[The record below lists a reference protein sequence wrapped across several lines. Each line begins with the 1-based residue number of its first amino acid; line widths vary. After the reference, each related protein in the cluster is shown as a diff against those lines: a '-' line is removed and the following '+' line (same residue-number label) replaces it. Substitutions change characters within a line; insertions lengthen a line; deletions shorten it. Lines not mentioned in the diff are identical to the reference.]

1 MLRSELEPFIFDNE
15 YDELATDMG
24 MCIEEVENSGCQL
37 HKKISGNSIYSFLKK
52 MFFIDRDY
60 YPTCIKSEE
69 MFETPCYAIENYYT
83 TKMFRCRNERT
94 FS

>member
-1 MLRSELEPFIFDNE
+1 MWRKK
-15 YDELATDMG
+15 G
-24 MCIEEVENSGCQL
+24 VEKL
-37 HKKISGNSIYSFLKK
+37 HKKISGNSIYSFVKK

>member
-1 MLRSELEPFIFDNE
+1 
-15 YDELATDMG
+15 
-24 MCIEEVENSGCQL
+24 
-37 HKKISGNSIYSFLKK
+37 

-69 MFETPCYAIENYYT
+69 MFETPYYAIENYYT

>member
-1 MLRSELEPFIFDNE
+1 
-15 YDELATDMG
+15 
-24 MCIEEVENSGCQL
+24 
-37 HKKISGNSIYSFLKK
+37 

-69 MFETPCYAIENYYT
+69 MLETPCYAIENYYT